1 MIEILFADDDAAM
14 REMVGDVL
22 TTAGFAV
29 RLASNGTEALR
40 KIKEASPALIILD
53 YRMGDPDGLAV
64 CRRIKADGRLEH
76 LPVLILTAESAVENR
91 IDGFDAGAD
100 DYLAKPF
107 DNRELLGRVRALLRL
122 SQQALHRN
130 PTTGLP
136 GGEAIAKQFERRRAS
151 GRGFSACYF
160 DLDHF
165 KPFSDHFGFALA
177 DRTILLSAECLT
189 TAAHEDE
196 FVGHV
201 GGDDFVLFC
210 DSDVALE
217 RCEEVRTH
225 FDRAV
230 RELVPEGMLKD
241 GIYRGTSR
249 EGEPRVFPI
258 TRLSAAILRVPPGS
272 GSTLQELG
280 ETLARAK
287 REAKNAVGVVEVT
300 VSR

>member
-1 MIEILFADDDAAM
+1 MIEILFADDDAGM

-22 TTAGFAV
+22 TTAGFVV

-40 KIKEASPALIILD
+40 EIKDAPPALIILD

-64 CRRIKADGRLEH
+64 CRSIKADGRLEH

-107 DNRELLGRVRALLRL
+107 DSRELLGRVRALVRL

-136 GGEAIAKQFERRRAS
+136 GGEAIAKQFEQRRAS

-177 DRTILLSAECLT
+177 DRTILLSAECMT
-189 TAAHEDE
+189 AAAHEDE

-210 DSDVALE
+210 DSDIAVK
-217 RCEEVRTH
+217 RCEEIRTH
-225 FDRAV
+225 FDRAI
-230 RELVPEGMLKD
+230 RELLPEGMLTD
-241 GIYRGTSR
+241 GIYQGTSR
-249 EGEPRVFPI
+249 EGESRVFPI
-258 TRLSAAILRVPPGS
+258 TRLSAAILRVPPES
-272 GSTLQELG
+272 RSTLQELG